1 MPSHDKHKNAHRGDF
16 MLRTISRVALHG
28 CIALPLTLFGAP
40 QQPDNTRANKDDRP
54 TADQQKETKADR
66 ELAEKIRKSVV
77 ADKSLSMY
85 AHNVKIIVQ
94 NGVVTLKGPVHSE
107 EESRAI
113 QARAQQFTEAS
124 SIHNEITV
132 ARPKS
137 Q

>member
-1 MPSHDKHKNAHRGDF
+1 MFK
-16 MLRTISRVALHG
+16 TIRKVALG
-28 CIALPLTLFGAP
+28 CCVALPLTVFGAP
-40 QQPDNTRANKDDRP
+40 QQPDNTRANKDNRP

-77 ADKSLSMY
+77 ADKSLSTY
-85 AHNVKIIVQ
+85 ARNVKIIVQ

-113 QARAQQFTEAS
+113 QAKAQQFTDAS

-132 ARPKS
+132 APPKN

>member
-1 MPSHDKHKNAHRGDF
+1 MFK
-16 MLRTISRVALHG
+16 TIRYGVLVF
-28 CIALPLTLFGAP
+28 CVALPLATFGAS
-40 QQPDNTRANKDDRP
+40 QEPDNTRVNKRDRP

-77 ADKSLSMY
+77 ADKSLSTY

-94 NGVVTLKGPVHSE
+94 NGVVTLKGPVRSE
-107 EESRAI
+107 DESRAI
-113 QARAQQFTEAS
+113 QAKAQSFTEAS

-132 ARPKS
+132 APPKN